1 MNLNGKL
8 DINPKM
14 KTVITVILATVLVI
28 LVWFGA
34 YQKGKNTGIKSGTAV
49 GTALGSKQGLME
61 GIQQGHEDALTAENT
76 KVVLAQE
83 FQTAGKLQV
92 LSAGVTARNF
102 QTLGDAYKAIQILKG
117 EIVFTVDLQ
126 SAMIVATESSA
137 VILIDTPQAKFY
149 LDEEAT
155 KMIAEAHN
163 RTFLSMNEKDGILAQ
178 LNSRAKIVEEIEK
191 YIDGYGALMRT
202 ANKIAIEQTKNLADA
217 ACGGKKEI
225 IVAFKGE

>member
-1 MNLNGKL
+1 MVIAVILTAVIGFFVCFGSYQNGK
-8 DINPKM
+8 N
-14 KTVITVILATVLVI
+14 A
-28 LVWFGA
+28 
-34 YQKGKNTGIKSGTAV
+34 GIKCGTAV

-61 GIQQGHEDALTAENT
+61 GIQQGHADALTAENT

-92 LSAGVTARNF
+92 LTAGVTARNF
-102 QTLGDAYKAIQILKG
+102 QTLGKEYAAIQILKG

-126 SAMIVATESSA
+126 SATIIPTESSA
-137 VILIDTPQAKFY
+137 VILIDTPEAKFY

-155 KMIAEAHN
+155 KTIAEAHHK
-163 RTFLSMNEKDGILAQ
+163 TFLSMNEKDIILAQ
-178 LNSRAKIVEEIEK
+178 LNSKAKIVEEIEK
-191 YIDGYGALMRT
+191 YIDGYGTLMRT
-202 ANKIAIEQTKNLADA
+202 ANEIAIEQIKNMADA